1 MHTSCTWT
9 QDFLALQRL
18 ALLNP
23 LHTGNTV
30 PKMTYCCRPICHV
43 QVCIVTGGNAGIG
56 FATAELLAARG
67 AHVVMACRSKERGQ
81 AAATTLLRRVQPLPG
96 CQLPTVEVM
105 QVDMAS
111 LASVREFCREF
122 EARHL
127 PLHLVVA
134 NAGIMSPAQRLE
146 TEDGLEMQ
154 FQVNFLSH
162 WLMVQ
167 RLLAQQRSRRAA
179 AAAAGGQTS
188 PYHHH
193 HHHHHHSPAV
203 AHIGSASPQGSSS
216 SAAGGGGG
224 NGLATPPSGT
234 QGSSLVASGEKAAV
248 LRVKEGALDEVGS
261 GGGGAAFGLRDDGT
275 RVVMVTSLTHKAGI
289 LNWHDMQSR
298 QAYDPFTSYGLSK
311 LANALTATE
320 LQRRFQAHAGDPQAW
335 GQDSAVAVHPGLVE
349 THLAT
354 NFFKNQGVV
363 EAVPA
368 SAKLISGL
376 VDAVGPLVMKS
387 PANSA
392 RVVAFAALAPAQ
404 QVAGR
409 YIADSRVAA
418 ASPAVSSPRL
428 AKELWEV
435 AEQLTGE
442 VTHESLRAA
451 SQPGRS

>member
-1 MHTSCTWT
+1 
-9 QDFLALQRL
+9 
-18 ALLNP
+18 
-23 LHTGNTV
+23 
-30 PKMTYCCRPICHV
+30 
-43 QVCIVTGGNAGIG
+43 
-56 FATAELLAARG
+56 
-67 AHVVMACRSKERGQ
+67 
-81 AAATTLLRRVQPLPG
+81 
-96 CQLPTVEVM
+96 
-105 QVDMAS
+105 
-111 LASVREFCREF
+111 
-122 EARHL
+122 
-127 PLHLVVA
+127 
-134 NAGIMSPAQRLE
+134 
-146 TEDGLEMQ
+146 
-154 FQVNFLSH
+154 
-162 WLMVQ
+162 
-167 RLLAQQRSRRAA
+167 
-179 AAAAGGQTS
+179 
-188 PYHHH
+188 
-193 HHHHHHSPAV
+193 
-203 AHIGSASPQGSSS
+203 
-216 SAAGGGGG
+216 
-224 NGLATPPSGT
+224 
-234 QGSSLVASGEKAAV
+234 
-248 LRVKEGALDEVGS
+248 
-261 GGGGAAFGLRDDGT
+261 
-275 RVVMVTSLTHKAGI
+275 
-289 LNWHDMQSR
+289 SR

-354 NFFKNQGVV
+354 NFFKNQLSLPLQGVV

-451 SQPGRS
+451 SQPSRS